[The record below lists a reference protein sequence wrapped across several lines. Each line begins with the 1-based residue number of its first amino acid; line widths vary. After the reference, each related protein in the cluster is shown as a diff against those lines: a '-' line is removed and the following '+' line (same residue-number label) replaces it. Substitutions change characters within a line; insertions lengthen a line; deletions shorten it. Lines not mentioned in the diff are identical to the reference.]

1 MSFNFIPLYAMC
13 IQKMKNILKRRSR
26 VMDKKIIEKLEEEYI
41 RYIKANSCCED
52 VDDGFIFAGGTTW
65 EGITYSDYSDYSD
78 R

>member
-1 MSFNFIPLYAMC
+1 
-13 IQKMKNILKRRSR
+13 
-26 VMDKKIIEKLEEEYI
+26 MDKKIIEKLEEEYI